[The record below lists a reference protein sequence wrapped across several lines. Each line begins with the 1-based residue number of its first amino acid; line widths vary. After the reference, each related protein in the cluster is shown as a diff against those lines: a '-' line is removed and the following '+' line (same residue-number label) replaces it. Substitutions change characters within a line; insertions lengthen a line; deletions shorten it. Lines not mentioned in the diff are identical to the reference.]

1 MWRRNM
7 SATAQ
12 QPSGTLRSRGWKT
25 CRHDGKTVTARSLLL
40 VWAAAGARWRHSYD
54 SSSATRHSS
63 AKNQIC
69 SGSRFQQRRRW
80 RGRSRGCSMFL
91 TDTRGWKGFHFELCT
106 PTLSK
111 LCQFLV
117 SEVDQ
122 ALSVFPQLPSINLQR
137 LRGSKGPQ
145 NKAHRP
151 DSIKGTYVIGAL
163 M

>member
-1 MWRRNM
+1 
-7 SATAQ
+7 
-12 QPSGTLRSRGWKT
+12 
-25 CRHDGKTVTARSLLL
+25 
-40 VWAAAGARWRHSYD
+40 
-54 SSSATRHSS
+54 
-63 AKNQIC
+63 
-69 SGSRFQQRRRW
+69 
-80 RGRSRGCSMFL
+80 MFL

-106 PTLSK
+106 PTLAK